1 VPRHADKSATSM
13 FTHHFGQKK
22 YEFVTKTSE
31 NVQLVAK
38 KNGNCQNKTYTFYN
52 FFQSVKAS
60 YGWLQKKKRELSEKV
75 LSDFIKL
82 LYSLFFNQRTTTP
95 QFTPKTELTTFYTFD
110 LG

>member
-1 VPRHADKSATSM
+1 MYSWL
-13 FTHHFGQKK
+13 QKK
-22 YEFVTKTSE
+22 TETVRIKLTHFTI
-31 NVQLVAK
+31 
-38 KNGNCQNKTYTFYN
+38 

-95 QFTPKTELTTFYTFD
+95 QFTPKTELTTFYTFN